1 MLKKIL
7 KEVYYLKDNVNLT
20 FKLYKIFNFI
30 KKTSTN
36 NLFAII
42 LNRLQILYYIDKL
55 IIIY

>member
-42 LNRLQILYYIDKL
+42 LNRL
-55 IIIY
+55 